1 MGGGGGGGTGM
12 NMNLGAT
19 GTAALGYART
29 AVDKL
34 AGRRTREQL
43 EAQVGSLAQSE
54 CFFLLF
60 FSPFLPFFS
69 LRCISFFFFFYVVRC
84 DY

>member
-1 MGGGGGGGTGM
+1 M
-12 NMNLGAT
+12 NMNLGST

-54 CFFLLF
+54 PFIFIILF
-60 FSPFLPFFS
+60 Y
-69 LRCISFFFFFYVVRC
+69 FFYFVR
-84 DY
+84 